1 LDAAEH
7 TAEDRTSE
15 SVTTDSEVPEI
26 GDSASSA
33 HSPPAINTGPQNSK
47 GQTLDV
53 EEIVSRHQATVWR
66 YLRALGAE
74 PALADDLTQDTF
86 VEILRKPFTQ
96 YNDAAT
102 ASYLRR
108 VAHNL
113 FISRR
118 RRDARM
124 TVTEHVDKF
133 ESAWMRW
140 AGFDS
145 GNAALD
151 ALTDCYKRLSERAQ
165 LALQLRFAA
174 NSSRESIAG
183 ELGITEHGA
192 KNLMQRAKSQ
202 LRECVERKLT

>member
-1 LDAAEH
+1 VATNGGVSKMEEDSK
-7 TAEDRTSE
+7 TA
-15 SVTTDSEVPEI
+15 
-26 GDSASSA
+26 ASS
-33 HSPPAINTGPQNSK
+33 SGSEQVE
-47 GQTLDV
+47 LDLTELV
-53 EEIVSRHQATVWR
+53 ARHQVAVWR

-86 VEILRKPFTQ
+86 LEIMRKPFTQ
-96 YNDAAT
+96 YSDAAS

-118 RRDARM
+118 RRDGRM
-124 TVTEHVDKF
+124 TVTEHAEKF
-133 ESAWMRW
+133 ESAWVRW

-151 ALTDCYKRLSERAQ
+151 ALTDCFERLTERAR
-165 LALQLRFAA
+165 LALRLRF
-174 NSSRESIAG
+174 SGESTREAIAG

-192 KNLMQRAKSQ
+192 KNLMQRAKAQ
-202 LRECVERKLT
+202 LRDCVERKIT